1 MPAARDN
8 RPLKF
13 EEFEKLMPQTIYTS
27 ATPAQWE
34 LQRANKN
41 IVEQIVR
48 PTGLVDPEVKICP
61 TKNQIDDLLGEI
73 EGRVTQG
80 ERTLVTTLTK
90 KMAED
95 LTQYLTEKKMRVRYL
110 HSGVETLDRIRIL
123 TELREG
129 KFDILV
135 GVNLLREGLDLP
147 EVSLVAILDADKEGF
162 LRSETSLI
170 QTIGRAARN
179 VNGKVL
185 MYADNITGS
194 MRRALDETKRR
205 RNIQIEY
212 NRKYHITPKT
222 IEKEIKSI
230 IEGIK
235 SLELDLVEQD
245 LSKIDVKSFIRQK
258 EADMKKAAE
267 ELRFEEA
274 AIIRD
279 QIILLRKSAR
289 FTQRVR

>member
-1 MPAARDN
+1 
-8 RPLKF
+8 
-13 EEFEKLMPQTIYTS
+13 
-27 ATPAQWE
+27 
-34 LQRANKN
+34 
-41 IVEQIVR
+41 
-48 PTGLVDPEVKICP
+48 
-61 TKNQIDDLLGEI
+61 
-73 EGRVTQG
+73 
-80 ERTLVTTLTK
+80 
-90 KMAED
+90 
-95 LTQYLTEKKMRVRYL
+95 
-110 HSGVETLDRIRIL
+110 
-123 TELREG
+123 
-129 KFDILV
+129 
-135 GVNLLREGLDLP
+135 
-147 EVSLVAILDADKEGF
+147 VAILDADKEGF
-162 LRSETSLI
+162 LRSETSLV

-205 RNIQIEY
+205 RDIQIEY
-212 NRKYHITPKT
+212 NKKHHITPKT

-230 IEGIK
+230 VEGIK

-258 EADMKKAAE
+258 ESEMKKAAE

-279 QIILLRKSAR
+279 QIIQIRKSAR